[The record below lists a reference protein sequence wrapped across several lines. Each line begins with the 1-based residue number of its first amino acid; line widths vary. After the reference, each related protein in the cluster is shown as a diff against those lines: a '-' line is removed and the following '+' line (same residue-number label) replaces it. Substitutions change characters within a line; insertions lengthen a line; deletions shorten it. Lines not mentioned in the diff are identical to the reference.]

1 MFNPPFAKQRI
12 WFGVKFTLMRC
23 DLSDKGIQRGLPD
36 RLSGINVRSGRAAGK
51 NSGNKENIRIYSS
64 FTKMHLV
71 SPSSRNICGG
81 VTEER
86 AK

>member
-1 MFNPPFAKQRI
+1 MFNLPFAKQRI

-23 DLSDKGIQRGLPD
+23 DLSDKGIWRGLPD
-36 RLSGINVRSGRAAGK
+36 RLSGINVWSGRAASK
-51 NSGNKENIRIYSS
+51 NSSNKENIRIYTR

-71 SPSSRNICGG
+71 SLGLRNICGG
-81 VTEER
+81 VTEDR